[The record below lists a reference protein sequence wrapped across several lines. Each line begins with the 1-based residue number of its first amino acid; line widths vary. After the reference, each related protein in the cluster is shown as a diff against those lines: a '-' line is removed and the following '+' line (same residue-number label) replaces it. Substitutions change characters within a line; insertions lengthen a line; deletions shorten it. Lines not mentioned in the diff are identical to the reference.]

1 MEERGHHLTI
11 FDIHHKKPPSLAQ
24 ITLELTDMKDHLTIF
39 DIHHK
44 KPPSLAQITL
54 ELTDMKDKLE
64 PSDRAKIVDWIAD
77 GIKAQNDQW
86 ALNIISHLVFC

>member
-24 ITLELTDMKDHLTIF
+24 ITLELTDMKD
-39 DIHHK
+39 K
-44 KPPSLAQITL
+44 
-54 ELTDMKDKLE
+54 